1 MLYVLTAAF
10 ILAVHNATFWSRTIA
25 VLGEHPF
32 SMLAFGISV
41 FGIALFTVSLLGFRW
56 LQKPVAAGLLILAAV
71 TSYYQDVLGATID
84 REMIQ
89 NAMNTTQN
97 EAKHLVSFGFI
108 SHVVLRGV
116 LPALLVF
123 WVQIKPSSLWRHAFT
138 WAGTVV
144 LGFSLFLGMILLDF
158 KTLSSVI
165 REHKEIRVAIQP
177 GQPIAA
183 AFKYT
188 QMILRTQN
196 VVVAPL
202 GTDAKRSA
210 ALVNA
215 GKPALTVIVV
225 GETARA
231 ENFSLNGYARDTN
244 PALKARSAFYFTDV
258 KSCGTSTA
266 VSMPCMF
273 SNLTSEGYSYQ
284 AGRSNENLLDVLGH
298 AKIKT
303 IWLDNNTGDLGV
315 AARTDSTNLTGSNDP
330 VSCAKGECEDSIFLP
345 ELKKIADTMT
355 TDTVVVLHQIGSHGP
370 AYFLRYPPDFEPF
383 KPACQFAEFA
393 KCSGEEITN
402 AYDNTIAYTDKFLG
416 DVIDMLQGETK
427 VITSMVYL
435 SDHGESLGEG
445 GLYLHGAPYFMA
457 PSQQTHVPM
466 AMWFSENYK
475 TAFGLQEACL
485 RGKTGLPLSQDNL
498 FHTAL
503 AMAGVETSARNEE
516 LNLLN
521 GCQK

>member
-1 MLYVLTAAF
+1 
-10 ILAVHNATFWSRTIA
+10 
-25 VLGEHPF
+25 
-32 SMLAFGISV
+32 
-41 FGIALFTVSLLGFRW
+41 
-56 LQKPVAAGLLILAAV
+56 
-71 TSYYQDVLGATID
+71 
-84 REMIQ
+84 
-89 NAMNTTQN
+89 
-97 EAKHLVSFGFI
+97 
-108 SHVVLRGV
+108 
-116 LPALLVF
+116 
-123 WVQIKPSSLWRHAFT
+123 
-138 WAGTVV
+138 
-144 LGFSLFLGMILLDF
+144 
-158 KTLSSVI
+158 
-165 REHKEIRVAIQP
+165 
-177 GQPIAA
+177 
-183 AFKYT
+183 
-188 QMILRTQN
+188 
-196 VVVAPL
+196 
-202 GTDAKRSA
+202 
-210 ALVNA
+210 
-215 GKPALTVIVV
+215 
-225 GETARA
+225 
-231 ENFSLNGYARDTN
+231 
-244 PALKARSAFYFTDV
+244 